1 MKQAFFIFLV
11 LCISFIHAQSVKPST
26 AIVSAQATIQKF
38 HTIDEL
44 NNLGKGDLINLYKE
58 RFKVLTYLLPYS
70 ALSTKPGAT
79 LKDLGIPDNSEN
91 KTLIDKEN
99 KAAADLE
106 KAVNTSLE
114 NFIAYADK
122 NNIIWSILFFEDM
135 IRKLMIGKD
144 Q

>member
-1 MKQAFFIFLV
+1 MKAAFLFFLLSCLSIQAQT
-11 LCISFIHAQSVKPST
+11 SKPNT
-26 AIVSAQATIQKF
+26 PIVSSNATISKF

-44 NNLGKGDLINLYKE
+44 SNMGKGDLINIYKE

-70 ALSTKPGAT
+70 ALTTKPGTT
-79 LKDLGIPDNSEN
+79 LKDLGIPENGEN
-91 KTLIDKEN
+91 KSLIEKEN

-122 NNIIWSILFFEDM
+122 NNIIWSILFYEEM
-135 IRKLMIGKD
+135 IRKLMIGKEY
-144 Q
+144 